1 MKYNKLKIAL
11 SALALLG
18 LAACTDDDVLSQY
31 DISTSAMNIRVSNYI
46 IQFDNS
52 NNWEKSNTVYY
63 FNATW
68 KTEGLPSWISQ
79 TPLSGGGS
87 GEGYN
92 DITYN
97 TKDNKS
103 NLARTAYVKII
114 GTSTQDGTQKEKIVA
129 ISQSAS
135 AVFFHLYDDNNSD
148 KEYKNGYTY
157 IVEGGAMQT
166 IKFKVSTNADCTLS
180 TNDSWITFDNSN
192 IPSGTNED
200 GDVTESALNINLAAN
215 PYNNSRTGTI
225 YVYCNGNRMLYL
237 NITQGIASTSV
248 DVTSLSMPRNA
259 STQKV
264 TLSSDVAW
272 KAFTSAATATKGE
285 TASITQIDWFDV
297 SPNHGEANKQDI
309 SINTTDNTQTQS
321 RVGYVIITNEANI
334 VQDVIRVEQ
343 EKSFLSRADENGT
356 LSIDMRG
363 GDLTANISSNTEWYL
378 YTAPDWVEVKPTT
391 GKGNAKLTFAVK
403 KNETGS
409 DRSGTVILL
418 PQGMTSPVANANPNA
433 NSDVQAKFTIIQ
445 SGPSISIDN
454 ANISFDGNG
463 GEQSIYVKADAP
475 WSLNYTDGDWLTVTP
490 TSGTGDGS
498 VTLTAQANNTR
509 AARSATINLEMA
521 GQTKTIT
528 VAQASKYINL
538 TQSAMEFDSHSGTW
552 KISVKS
558 SSTWTVN
565 IDSDCASWVTA
576 TDQSGTGDKDI
587 TLTIADNASANARSG
602 KVEITLDDG
611 QVVVA
616 TIAQKGRYMR
626 LPFST
631 AQLFAKGGSK
641 DVEID
646 TDGQLAYEQT
656 GNWFTITPLTNGA
669 KGYTITASENTTKA
683 MREGSVR
690 FYLTDLTDGTTVEAT
705 LRIIQAPE
713 GTSFTIE
720 GYGDD
725 NNFNGS
731 SSHGNTTITIGGGYT
746 DDADFN

>member
-31 DISTSAMNIRVSNYI
+31 DISTSAMNLRVSNSN
-46 IQFDNS
+46 IQFDNTY
-52 NNWEKSNTVYY
+52 NLTASNTVKY
-63 FNATW
+63 FNSQW
-68 KTEGLPSWISQ
+68 KTEGLPTWVAQ
-79 TPLSGGGS
+79 TPLSGGNT
-87 GEGYN
+87 GEGSDY
-92 DITYN
+92 ITYN
-97 TKDNKS
+97 AKVNYANT
-103 NLARTAYVKII
+103 ARSALTQII
-114 GTSTQDGTQKEKIVA
+114 GTSTEDGSKKVCQVSFNQTVSAAFIRLYANNTQLTSGK
-129 ISQSAS
+129 
-135 AVFFHLYDDNNSD
+135 
-148 KEYKNGYTY
+148 TY
-157 IVEGGAMQT
+157 SVTGGGKQT
-166 IKFKVSTNADCTLS
+166 ITLQAKTNAECTLS
-180 TNDSWITFDNSN
+180 TNDGWITFDNNN
-192 IPSGTNED
+192 ISSGTDEEGNVTPS
-200 GDVTESALNINLAAN
+200 DVKINLAAN
-215 PYNNSRTGTI
+215 PYNNSRTGTV
-225 YVYCNGNRMLYL
+225 YVYCNGNRMLYFY
-237 NITQGIASTSV
+237 ITQGIASTSV
-248 DVTSLSMPRNA
+248 SVTSLSMPRDA

-264 TLSSDVAW
+264 TISSDVAW
-272 KAFTSAATATKGE
+272 KAFASAATATKGE
-285 TASITQIDWFDV
+285 TASITQVDWFDV
-297 SPNHGEANKQDI
+297 TPKQGEASKQDI
-309 SINTTDNTQTQS
+309 SINTTDNTQTQN
-321 RVGYVIITNEANI
+321 RVGYVIITNENSI

-343 EKSFLSRADENGT
+343 EKSYLTRGDNDGT
-356 LSIDMRG
+356 LTTDMR
-363 GDLTANISSNTEWYL
+363 DANLTADILSNTEWYL
-378 YTAPDWVEVKPTT
+378 YSAPDWVSVTPDK
-391 GKGNAKLTFAVK
+391 GKGDAKLTFTVK

-409 DRSGTVILL
+409 DRSGAVILL
-418 PQGMTSPVANANPNA
+418 PQGMTSPVNDA
-433 NSDVQAKFTIIQ
+433 NSDVQAKFIIQQ
-445 SGPSISIDN
+445 SGPSISVDN

-475 WSLNYTDGDWLTVTP
+475 WSLNYTGSDWLTVTP

-558 SSTWTVN
+558 SSTWTLN
-565 IDSDCASWVTA
+565 IDSDCASWVSA
-576 TDQSGTGDKDI
+576 TDQSGTGDKDV
-587 TLTIADNASANARSG
+587 TLTIADNASANARMG

-641 DVEID
+641 SVEID
-646 TDGQLAYEQT
+646 TDGQLAFEQT
-656 GNWFTITPLTNGA
+656 GNWFTLTPLTNGA

-683 MREGSVR
+683 MREGAIR

-725 NNFNGS
+725 NDFNGS
-731 SSHGNTTITIGGGYT
+731 SNAGQTTITIGGGYT

>member
-1 MKYNKLKIAL
+1 MKYNKLKFAIA
-11 SALALLG
+11 ALALLST
-18 LAACTDDDVLSQY
+18 AACTDDDVLSQY
-31 DISTSAMNIRVSNYI
+31 DITTSAMNIKPYYSS
-46 IQFDNS
+46 IQFGSTYNLS
-52 NNWEKSNTVYY
+52 ASNTVDYL
-63 FNATW
+63 NAKWTAVDVPTW
-68 KTEGLPSWISQ
+68 VTPSS
-79 TPLSGGGS
+79 LNGGGI
-87 GEGYN
+87 GEGSDKVTYGATANYN
-92 DITYN
+92 N
-97 TKDNKS
+97 E
-103 NLARTAYVKII
+103 ARSAV
-114 GTSTQDGTQKEKIVA
+114 SKIVA
-129 ISQSAS
+129 TSTDDGKTMERSIMFNQYAADAFLQVSFNDKQYQSG
-135 AVFFHLYDDNNSD
+135 N
-148 KEYKNGYTY
+148 TY
-157 IVEGGAMQT
+157 SVSGGKQT
-166 IKFKVSTNADCTLS
+166 FTLKINTNTTCAFSRSVDWIKFEKE
-180 TNDSWITFDNSN
+180 N
-192 IPSGTNED
+192 IPSGVNED
-200 GDVTESALNINLAAN
+200 GEIMPAKVKVYIDAN
-215 PYNNSRTGTI
+215 PYDNNRNGMITI
-225 YVYCNGNRMLYL
+225 KYGNGKSMFFY
-237 NITQGIASTSV
+237 ITQGIASTSV
-248 DVTSLSMPRNA
+248 SVTSLSMPRNA

-264 TLSSDVAW
+264 TISSDVAW
-272 KAFTSAATATKGE
+272 KAFASAATATKGE
-285 TASITQIDWFDV
+285 TASITQIDWFEV
-297 SPNHGEANKQDI
+297 KPNQGEANEQDI
-309 SINTTDNTQTQS
+309 SINTTDNTQTQN

-343 EKSFLSRADENGT
+343 DKSFLTRADNDGT

-363 GDLTANISSNTEWYL
+363 GDLTADISSNTEWYL
-378 YTAPDWVEVKPTT
+378 YSAPDWVSVSPDK
-391 GKGNAKLTFAVK
+391 GKGNAKLTFAVE

-409 DRSGTVILL
+409 DRSGAVILL

-433 NSDVQAKFTIIQ
+433 NSDVQAKFIIQQ

-475 WSLNYTDGDWLTVTP
+475 WSLNYTGSDWLTITP

-565 IDSDCASWVTA
+565 IDSDCASWVSA
-576 TDQSGTGDKDI
+576 TGQSGTGDKDI

-616 TIAQKGRYMR
+616 SIAQKGRYMR

-641 DVEID
+641 SVEID

-683 MREGSVR
+683 MREGTIR

-725 NNFNGS
+725 NDFNGS
-731 SSHGNTTITIGGGYT
+731 SNGSNTTITIGGGYT

>member
-31 DISTSAMNIRVSNYI
+31 DISTSAMNLRVSNSN
-46 IQFDNS
+46 IQFDNTY
-52 NNWEKSNTVYY
+52 NLTASNTVKY
-63 FNATW
+63 FNSQW
-68 KTEGLPSWISQ
+68 KTEGLPTWVAQ
-79 TPLSGGGS
+79 TPLSGGNT
-87 GEGYN
+87 GEGSDY
-92 DITYN
+92 ITYN
-97 TKDNKS
+97 AKVNYANT
-103 NLARTAYVKII
+103 ARSAVTQII
-114 GTSTQDGTQKEKIVA
+114 GTSTEDGSKKVCQVSLNQA
-129 ISQSAS
+129 AS
-135 AVFFHLYDDNNSD
+135 AAFVRLYANKTELTSG
-148 KEYKNGYTY
+148 KTY
-157 IVEGGAMQT
+157 SVAGGGKQT
-166 IKFKVSTNADCTLS
+166 ITLQAQTNAECTLS
-180 TNDSWITFDNSN
+180 TNDGWITFDNNN
-192 IPSGTNED
+192 ISSGTDEEGNVTSP
-200 GDVTESALNINLAAN
+200 DVKINLAAN

-225 YVYCNGNRMLYL
+225 NVYCNGNRMLYFY
-237 NITQGIASTSV
+237 ITQGIASTSV
-248 DVTSLSMPRNA
+248 DVTSLSMPRDA

-264 TLSSDVAW
+264 TISSDVAW
-272 KAFTSAATATKGE
+272 KAFASAATATKGK
-285 TASITQIDWFDV
+285 TASITQVDWLDV
-297 SPNHGEANKQDI
+297 TPNHGEANEQDI
-309 SINTTDNTQTQS
+309 SINTTNNTQTQS

-343 EKSFLSRADENGT
+343 DKSFLTRADNDGT
-356 LSIDMRG
+356 LSIDMRKA
-363 GDLTANISSNTEWYL
+363 DLSAEIQSNTEWYL
-378 YTAPDWVEVKPTT
+378 YSAPDWVSVSPAS

-409 DRSGTVILL
+409 DRSGAIILL

-433 NSDVQAKFTIIQ
+433 NSDVQAKFIIQQ

-475 WSLNYTDGDWLTVTP
+475 WSLNYTGGDWLTVTP

-565 IDSDCASWVTA
+565 IDSDCASWVSA

-616 TIAQKGRYMR
+616 SIAQKGRYMR

-641 DVEID
+641 SVEID

-683 MREGSVR
+683 MREGTIR

-725 NNFNGS
+725 NDFNGS
-731 SSHGNTTITIGGGYT
+731 SNAGKTTITIGGGYT

>member
-1 MKYNKLKIAL
+1 MKYNKLKIAF
-11 SALALLG
+11 AAMALLG
-18 LAACTDDDVLSQY
+18 VGACTDDDVFSQY
-31 DISTSAMNIRVSNYI
+31 DISTSAMNLRVSNSN
-46 IQFDNS
+46 IQFDNTY
-52 NNWEKSNTVYY
+52 NLTASNTVKY
-63 FNATW
+63 FNSQW
-68 KTEGLPSWISQ
+68 KTEGLPTWVAQ
-79 TPLSGGGS
+79 TPLSGGNT
-87 GEGYN
+87 GEGSDY
-92 DITYN
+92 ITYN
-97 TKDNKS
+97 AKVNYANT
-103 NLARTAYVKII
+103 ARSALTQII
-114 GTSTQDGTQKEKIVA
+114 GTSTEDGSKKVCQVSFNQT
-129 ISQSAS
+129 AS
-135 AVFFHLYDDNNSD
+135 AAFIRLYANNTELTSG
-148 KEYKNGYTY
+148 KTY
-157 IVEGGAMQT
+157 SVTGGGKQT
-166 IKFKVSTNADCTLS
+166 ITLQAKTNAECTLS
-180 TNDSWITFDNSN
+180 TNDGWITFDNNN
-192 IPSGTNED
+192 ISSGTDEEGNVTPS
-200 GDVTESALNINLAAN
+200 DVKINLAAN
-215 PYNNSRTGTI
+215 PYNNSRTGTV
-225 YVYCNGNRMLYL
+225 YVYCNGNRMLYFY
-237 NITQGIASTSV
+237 ITQGIASTSV
-248 DVTSLSMPRNA
+248 SVTSLSMPRDA

-264 TLSSDVAW
+264 TISSDVAW
-272 KAFTSAATATKGE
+272 KVFASAATATKGE
-285 TASITQIDWFDV
+285 TASITQVDWFDV
-297 SPNHGEANKQDI
+297 TPKQGEASKQDI
-309 SINTTDNTQTQS
+309 SINTTDNTQTQN
-321 RVGYVIITNEANI
+321 RVGYVIITNENSI

-343 EKSFLSRADENGT
+343 EKSYLTRGDNDGT
-356 LSIDMRG
+356 LTTDMR
-363 GDLTANISSNTEWYL
+363 DANLTADILSNTEWYL
-378 YTAPDWVEVKPTT
+378 YSAPDWVSVTPDK
-391 GKGNAKLTFAVK
+391 GKGDAKLTFTVK

-409 DRSGTVILL
+409 DRSGAIILL
-418 PQGMTSPVANANPNA
+418 PQGMTSPVNDA
-433 NSDVQAKFTIIQ
+433 NSDVQAKFIIQQ

-475 WSLNYTDGDWLTVTP
+475 WSLNYTGSDWLTVTP

-558 SSTWTVN
+558 SSTWTLN
-565 IDSDCASWVTA
+565 IDSDCASWVSA
-576 TDQSGTGDKDI
+576 TDQSGTGDKDV

-641 DVEID
+641 SVEID

-656 GNWFTITPLTNGA
+656 GNWFTLTPLTNGA

-725 NNFNGS
+725 NDFNGS
-731 SSHGNTTITIGGGYT
+731 SNGGNTTITIGGGYT